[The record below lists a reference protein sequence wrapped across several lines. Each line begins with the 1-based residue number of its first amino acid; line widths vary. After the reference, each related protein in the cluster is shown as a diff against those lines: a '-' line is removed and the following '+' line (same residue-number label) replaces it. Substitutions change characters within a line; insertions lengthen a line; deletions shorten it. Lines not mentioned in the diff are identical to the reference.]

1 MFFIDIEIEYTVFI
15 CFIKIGMFLQ
25 IGLKE

>member
-1 MFFIDIEIEYTVFI
+1 MFFIDIEIQYTVFI
-15 CFIKIGMFLQ
+15 FFIKIRMFLQ